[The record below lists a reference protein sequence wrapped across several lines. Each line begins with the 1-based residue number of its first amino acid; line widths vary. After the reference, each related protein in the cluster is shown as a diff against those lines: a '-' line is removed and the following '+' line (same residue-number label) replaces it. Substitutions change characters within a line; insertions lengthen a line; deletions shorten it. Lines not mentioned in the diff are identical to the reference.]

1 MKSLKKSALNLAPRR
16 ELGVCLT
23 QRLREPDSL
32 QWEPHV
38 AAAKNQ
44 AAFTSSRRRRLMS
57 LWSCWG
63 SSTAPSGEIEAL

>member
-57 LWSCWG
+57 LWSCPG
-63 SSTAPSGEIEAL
+63 SSTAPSGEIEA